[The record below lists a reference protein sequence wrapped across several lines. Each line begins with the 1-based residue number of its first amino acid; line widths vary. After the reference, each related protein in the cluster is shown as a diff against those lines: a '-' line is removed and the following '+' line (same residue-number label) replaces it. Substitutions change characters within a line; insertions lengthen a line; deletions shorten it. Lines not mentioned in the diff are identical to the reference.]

1 MPLFSDMPDELYAN
15 DRDILL
21 RMEKS
26 YQDSITMNLSFWGEA
41 DLDTR
46 YEAGDATLWNEVYN
60 NMPANRRRNFNFNRI
75 RRVISMMDGYQRRN
89 RKSTIV
95 VPIENASEHTADQF
109 TKTMLWID
117 KQQGISETISSAFHG
132 ALVTG
137 MNLLQLWVDYRSD
150 PINGEIKLDNCS
162 YNSFLIDPYF
172 RKSDLSDC
180 SFIWKRTYL
189 TKSEAKSLMPDKA
202 EEIESLYGVTNKDGK
217 FKFMPETYNFGA
229 QNLLSY
235 DEYYYRDY
243 RTQRQLVDVQTGETM
258 EWKSEDD
265 SILKRILEM
274 HPQLSLIESEIPTV
288 KMAIVIQDRVMYHGP
303 NVSGLDSY
311 PFIPV
316 LGYYTPQLPYFPWRI
331 QGVVRGLRDAQYL
344 YNRRKIIELD
354 ILESQVNSGW
364 IAKENVV
371 INSEDLYKTGQGQ
384 VIFTKFDAN
393 IGDVVQIQA
402 PQVPP
407 SMIELSK
414 QLATEIQEISGVS
427 EELLGSATDDSAGI
441 LSMLRQGAGLTTL
454 QGLFDGLDYAQK
466 LLGKQII
473 KLIQNNF
480 TPGKMKR
487 ILGEDP
493 SQEFYTKTFGN
504 YDSAVE
510 EGYNTTTQRQ
520 MQFAQI
526 MQLKEMGVPIPD
538 ENVIDAATIQDKKKI
553 RDAIVQNQQQ
563 QMQQQQ
569 QQFQMQMADMEAKTK
584 LVNAQAAADTGLGL
598 ERMSRIQENS
608 ALAEERRAKAV
619 HDLDAGALDKARA
632 LKELQAMDLDQ
643 LEKTIQ
649 LLAALKSQTKQDNL
663 EMAQQQPQMNLQ
675 EMMNMMGSGSQQSV
689 QPQAQQSPMQGV

>member
-1 MPLFSDMPDELYAN
+1 MPLFPGDLPDYIYAN
-15 DRDILL
+15 DRDILYK
-21 RMEKS
+21 MEKS

-60 NMPANRRRNFNFNRI
+60 NLPASRRRNFNFNRI
-75 RRVISMMDGYQRRN
+75 RRIISMIEGHQRRN

-95 VPIENASEHTADQF
+95 VPIENGSEHTADQF
-109 TKTMLWID
+109 TKVMMWID
-117 KQQGISETISSAFHG
+117 RQQGISETISSAFHG

-137 MNLLQLWVDYRSD
+137 MNLLQLWVDYRND
-150 PINGEIKLDNCS
+150 PINGDIRLDNCS

-189 TKSEAKSLMPDKA
+189 TKSEARSLMPDKS

-243 RTQRQLVDVQTGETM
+243 RTQKKIVDIRTGEMM
-258 EWKSEDD
+258 EWKSEDND
-265 SILKRILEM
+265 SLKRILELY
-274 HPQLSLIESEIPTV
+274 PQLTVIECDIPTV
-288 KMAIVIQDRVMYHGP
+288 KQAIVVQDRVMYHGP

-316 LGYYTPQLPYFPWRI
+316 LSYHNPQMPYFPWRI

-354 ILESQVNSGW
+354 ILESQLNSGW
-364 IAKENVV
+364 IFKENAP
-371 INSEDLYKTGQGQ
+371 INPEDLYKTGQGQ
-384 VIFTKFDAN
+384 VIGIKADAN
-393 IGDVVQIQA
+393 INDVIPIQA
-402 PQVPP
+402 PSIPP
-407 SMIELSK
+407 SMIELSQ
-414 QLATEIQEISGVS
+414 QLAQEIQEISGVS
-427 EELLGSATDDSAGI
+427 EELLGSATDAAAGI

-473 KLIQNNF
+473 KLLQNNF
-480 TPGKMKR
+480 TPGKIKR
-487 ILGEDP
+487 ILGEEP
-493 SQEFYTKTFGN
+493 SPEFFNKTFGT
-504 YDSAVE
+504 YDAAVE

-520 MQFAQI
+520 LQFAQI
-526 MQLKEMGVPIPD
+526 MQLKQMGVPIPD
-538 ENVIDAATIQDKKKI
+538 ENVIEAATIQDKKKI
-553 RDAIVQNQQQ
+553 RDAIVQQQQ
-563 QMQQQQ
+563 QAMQMQQQQ
-569 QQFQMQMADMEAKTK
+569 HEMQMADMQSKIK
-584 LVNAQAAADTGLGL
+584 LVNAQAAADTGLGI
-598 ERMSRIQENS
+598 ERMSRVQENQ

-632 LKELQAMDLDQ
+632 LKELQGLDLDQ
-643 LEKTIQ
+643 LERTLKLVSMLKAETKAENTQ
-649 LLAALKSQTKQDNL
+649 MAAESQQQNNITGQSLQGLFNSQPG
-663 EMAQQQPQMNLQ
+663 AQQAP
-675 EMMNMMGSGSQQSV
+675 
-689 QPQAQQSPMQGV
+689 PF